1 METPMTTEPADGFAP
16 LFRTSPFL
24 ERVGPIY
31 SKDKGAGMVVGLRA
45 LDHHMNARGLV
56 HGGVLMTLAD
66 IALGYAMAT
75 SEDPPPGLITS
86 NLSADIAGSAKLGD
100 WIEARVD
107 IQKIGRTLA
116 FANAYLHVGET
127 RIARISGVFAVQRP
141 PHEKP

>member
-1 METPMTTEPADGFAP
+1 MSTGPADGFAP
-16 LFRTSPFL
+16 LCRTSPFL
-24 ERVGPIY
+24 DRTGPFY
-31 SKDKGAGMVVGLRA
+31 SKGKGAGMVVGLRA
-45 LDHHMNARGLV
+45 LEHHMNARALV

-75 SEDPPPGLITS
+75 TEEPPLGLITS

-116 FANAYLHVGET
+116 FANAYLHVGEA
-127 RIARISGVFAVQRP
+127 RIARVSGVFAVQRSP
-141 PHEKP
+141 YEKP

>member
-1 METPMTTEPADGFAP
+1 MSTDPADGFAP

-24 ERVGPIY
+24 DRVGPFY
-31 SKDKGAGMVVGLRA
+31 SKGKGGGMVVGLRA
-45 LDHHMNARGLV
+45 LEHHMNARALV

-75 SEDPPPGLITS
+75 SAEPPISAVTS
-86 NLSADIAGSAKLGD
+86 NLSADLAGSARLGD

-116 FANAYLHVGET
+116 FANAYLHVGEA
-127 RIARISGVFAVQRP
+127 RIARVSGVFAVSR
-141 PHEKP
+141 KD

>member
-1 METPMTTEPADGFAP
+1 MSDTANPPDGFAP

-24 ERVGPIY
+24 DRTGPFY
-31 SKDKGAGMVVGLRA
+31 SKGKGAGMVVGLRA
-45 LDHHMNARGLV
+45 LGHHMNARGLI

-75 SEDPPPGLITS
+75 TEDPSLGLITS

-116 FANAYLHVGET
+116 FANAYLHAGEA
-127 RIARISGVFAVQRP
+127 RIARVSGVFAVQRSP
-141 PHEKP
+141 NEKP

>member
-1 METPMTTEPADGFAP
+1 MSTGAADGFAP

-24 ERVGPIY
+24 DRTGPFY
-31 SKDKGAGMVVGLRA
+31 SKGKGAGMVVGLRA
-45 LDHHMNARGLV
+45 LEHHMNARGLV

-66 IALGYAMAT
+66 IALGYSMAT
-75 SEDPPPGLITS
+75 TAEPPISAITS
-86 NLSADIAGSAKLGD
+86 TLSADFAGGAKLGD

-127 RIARISGVFAVQRP
+127 RIARVSGVFAVQQPQSRSL
-141 PHEKP
+141 KP